1 MGSLKGNVPI
11 GEKMRLAHEG
21 SELTL
26 DDGGRRRLEGDDRR
40 SASTVFHGPQVTS
53 AFQE

>member
-26 DDGGRRRLEGDDRR
+26 DDGGSR
-40 SASTVFHGPQVTS
+40 ATVDAVPVSSFTGLR
-53 AFQE
+53 